1 MIQRYSMKLKIDIAQ
16 WSYDVYGI
24 SDFSKV
30 MQEFTVIKPD
40 LVIIDIQLPKFDGFH
55 WCRMIR
61 AHSNVPIIFLSSRDH
76 PTDMVMS
83 MQLGADDFIQKPFH
97 FDVLIAKIQATLRRV
112 YNYNTEKIE
121 LKTWCGATVDYEKNT
136 VSNEAGT
143 IELTKNEIFIL
154 KQLIE
159 QKNKIVSRE
168 ELINSLWD
176 DKRFISDNTLTVN
189 VNRLRKR
196 LDELGLGHFIE
207 TKVGQGLYRR
217 GRGKCM
223 IGKYL
228 VERFSWIHSTFFFML
243 FIIFVAYLDSTI
255 PFRPILY
262 IVFLSLLMFTM
273 FLIFRYKKETYFYK
287 SLEAREVQSGFNEYC
302 RTREPFRKNH

>member
-1 MIQRYSMKLKIDIAQ
+1 MVNPLFKLLLIEDDTTLFNEMKDRLTQ
-16 WSYDVYGI
+16 WSYDIHGI
-24 SDFSKV
+24 IDFSKV
-30 MQEFTVIKPD
+30 FLEFSDINPD

-55 WCRMIR
+55 WCRLIR

-136 VSNEAGT
+136 VSAESGT

-154 KQLIE
+154 KKLIE

-196 LDELGLGHFIE
+196 LDELGLGAYIE
-207 TKVGQGLYRR
+207 TKVGQGY
-217 GRGKCM
+217 
-223 IGKYL
+223 IA
-228 VERFSWIHSTFFFML
+228 VE
-243 FIIFVAYLDSTI
+243 
-255 PFRPILY
+255 
-262 IVFLSLLMFTM
+262 
-273 FLIFRYKKETYFYK
+273 
-287 SLEAREVQSGFNEYC
+287 EV
-302 RTREPFRKNH
+302 HA